1 MNQNVRKV
9 IFVLMSFWSSI
20 FGATAQTAFTNVN
33 AEDFEQALKKDSV
46 QLLDVRTQEE
56 FDEGHLKGA
65 LLLDVFRTDFLAE
78 ATARLRKDWPV
89 AVYCRSGK
97 RSASAAQLLTTKGY
111 RVMNL
116 KGGIMAWISEGKP
129 LER

>member
-65 LLLDVFRTDFLAE
+65 LLAE
-78 ATARLRKDWPV
+78 ANARLRKDWPV

-129 LER
+129 LVR